1 MRKKVIANKETH
13 KHKIINKT
21 FKVYL
26 EGSIYNFQIL
36 CQVFTQHP
44 YVKKLSTGKYSHSE
58 LTRVKDELQIK
69 YLKQIYWIKRLYS
82 SRVPGISFYEQ
93 EVAPQNY
100 QADQD
105 LCIQQ
110 PNAQLDHKENI
121 FHVALAWRSPVKSV
135 ELCNYGITP
144 NLP

>member
-1 MRKKVIANKETH
+1 VRKKVIANKETH

-58 LTRVKDELQIK
+58 STSTRVKDELQTT
-69 YLKQIYWIKRLYS
+69 YLKQIYWIKT
-82 SRVPGISFYEQ
+82 VI
-93 EVAPQNY
+93 
-100 QADQD
+100 
-105 LCIQQ
+105 
-110 PNAQLDHKENI
+110 
-121 FHVALAWRSPVKSV
+121 
-135 ELCNYGITP
+135 
-144 NLP
+144 